1 MAWALNHCTF
11 CLLKVPSSINYEDL
25 EKISPREVLHLE
37 GRQEDS
43 EVKGTG
49 EILMC
54 ESLKAEMALEGGEI
68 PSRLKRYDEHSQ
80 REGVMILR

>member
-1 MAWALNHCTF
+1 M
-11 CLLKVPSSINYEDL
+11 
-25 EKISPREVLHLE
+25 HLE

-80 REGVMILR
+80 REGVMILQ